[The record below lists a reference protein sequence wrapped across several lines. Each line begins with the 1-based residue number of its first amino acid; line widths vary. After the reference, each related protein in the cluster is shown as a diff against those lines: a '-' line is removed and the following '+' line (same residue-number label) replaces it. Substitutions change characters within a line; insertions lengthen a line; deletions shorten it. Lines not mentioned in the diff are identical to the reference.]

1 MENPNVES
9 YTQDFTQEVYTRSKM
24 YKEVYKN
31 LELNVLI

>member
-9 YTQDFTQEVYTRSKM
+9 YTQDFRSKM

>member
-9 YTQDFTQEVYTRSKM
+9 YTQDFTNKM